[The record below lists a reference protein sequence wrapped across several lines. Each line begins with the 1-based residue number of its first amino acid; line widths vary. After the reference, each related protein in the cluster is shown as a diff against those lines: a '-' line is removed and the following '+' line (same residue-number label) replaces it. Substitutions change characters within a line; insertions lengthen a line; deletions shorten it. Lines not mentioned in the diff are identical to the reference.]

1 MGIFTN
7 NGGADQALET
17 IRAEIETKD
26 REIADLKQQLALL
39 DEQIAKL
46 KATNPTATE
55 APAET
60 PQAATEEQGEAT
72 AEATTETPK
81 CDVTFPDYAP
91 SFEALMALL
100 NELKAQNEALKEKVG
115 YCEANDERLRDIVK
129 ELHKEMA
136 SNKIDI
142 SKLTKPY
149 LSAMMDLHYRFYGT
163 FAHFDTLDN
172 SEQDFAKLYGDLMR
186 EFKNAITA
194 ISDRIYNDFGY
205 EYYEPQVGDEFNP
218 KEQQAMSVVETEDES
233 LARRIAQVMYGGY
246 RDEESGKI
254 IRQARIAC
262 YRYVAPVEATPAP
275 EAEAEAAV
283 IKE

>member
-26 REIADLKQQLALL
+26 REIDDLKQKLALR
-39 DEQIAKL
+39 DEQIAQL
-46 KATNPTATE
+46 MATNPTATE
-55 APAET
+55 TPAEA
-60 PQAATEEQGEAT
+60 PQPATEEQGEAT
-72 AEATTETPK
+72 AETPK
-81 CDVTFPDYAP
+81 CEVTFPDYAP
-91 SFEALMALL
+91 SFEALMVLL
-100 NELKAQNEALKEKVG
+100 NELKAQNETLKEKLG

-129 ELHKEMA
+129 ELHKEIA
-136 SNKIDI
+136 SNKIDV

-163 FAHFDTLDN
+163 FAHFDALDN

-275 EAEAEAAV
+275 EAEAEAEAAA
-283 IKE
+283 IEE